1 MILLLP
7 ISGPVT
13 QAAVW
18 KHKISQRIV
27 SILFCGKCR
36 SSSFLYCGCKVLTR
50 TTRFADQYVWRT
62 FPLLCKCSRE
72 YGPPSSHDTS
82 WDFQTWKQYWRCEWR
97 SPCEPTKL
105 YKHALQPKQKVPLL
119 FDHHFIER
127 TCFAIGNCFSI
138 FSFKCGPRLAWQPA
152 GPKMVCEMPLGNLG
166 GQRSKLQVFRAPA
179 RRSFL
184 PMRWRWKQLSYK
196 TTWPQAWADH
206 LMECCWPLLVP
217 TLGKEPAL
225 LHPPPTSKA
234 IAFYAQSF
242 T

>member
-62 FPLLCKCSRE
+62 FPLLWQMFPWGTVLRRHMIHPEISKHENNIGAVNGAVPASQPSCTSMPSNQSRRCHYCSTIILLK
-72 YGPPSSHDTS
+72 GPA
-82 WDFQTWKQYWRCEWR
+82 
-97 SPCEPTKL
+97 SPL
-105 YKHALQPKQKVPLL
+105 
-119 FDHHFIER
+119 
-127 TCFAIGNCFSI
+127 AIVFSI

-184 PMRWRWKQLSYK
+184 PTRWRWS
-196 TTWPQAWADH
+196 
-206 LMECCWPLLVP
+206 
-217 TLGKEPAL
+217 
-225 LHPPPTSKA
+225 S
-234 IAFYAQSF
+234 
-242 T
+242 